1 MKKIELITGIILTLA
16 VAGLYV
22 LYFWGGSSG
31 KPAGYA
37 PGEMTFTTG
46 EAAPEGSIVYIQ
58 IDSLINGYDM
68 YYDLN
73 SELEAK
79 MKGMEDDLSK
89 RGKTFERSV
98 NDYREKVTKGLIT
111 RSQAEQQ
118 EQQLAQKQQ
127 ELAAYS
133 EKLRQ
138 ELDEES
144 AVMLRRIYDAIVT
157 YLQEYNKEHNYSL
170 IISTNSSTNV
180 IMQGHPGLNI
190 TQEVKAGLNA
200 AYVRP
205 KK

>member
-1 MKKIELITGIILTLA
+1 MKKIELIAGIILTLA

-22 LYFWGGSSG
+22 LYFCSG
-31 KPAGYA
+31 NFGKLASNVS
-37 PGEMTFTTG
+37 GEIVLATG

-68 YYDLN
+68 FHDLKN
-73 SELEAK
+73 DLETK
-79 MKGMEDDLSK
+79 VKGMEDDLSK

-127 ELAAYS
+127 ELATYS
-133 EKLRQ
+133 EKLRG
-138 ELDEES
+138 ELAEEE

-157 YLQEYNKEHNYSL
+157 YLQEYNKERNYSL
-170 IISTNSSTNV
+170 IISTNASTNV
-180 IMQGHPGLNI
+180 ILQGHQGLNI
-190 TQEVKAGLNA
+190 TQEVKDGLNA
-200 AYVRP
+200 TYVRP

>member
-1 MKKIELITGIILTLA
+1 MKKIELITRIILALA
-16 VAGLYV
+16 VVGLYV
-22 LYFWGGSSG
+22 LYFWGDSFG
-31 KPAGYA
+31 KPAGNA
-37 PGEMTFTTG
+37 PGEIVLTTG

-68 YYDLN
+68 YHDLN
-73 SELEAK
+73 SELETKA
-79 MKGMEDDLSK
+79 KGMEDDLSK
-89 RGKTFERSV
+89 RSKTFERSV

-138 ELDEES
+138 ELDEEG

-157 YLQEYNKEHNYSL
+157 YLQEYNREHNYSL
-170 IISTNSSTNV
+170 IISTSAATNV

-190 TQEVKAGLNA
+190 TQEVKNGLNA